1 MEVFMNSK
9 VRKYLTVITLGLAGG
24 SIYFLPYVKYI
35 FYDAQLA
42 AMHMSNTQSGLLLT
56 MYTVGNMIL
65 YIPGGIIADK
75 VSPKKALIISLLST
89 SALAYLYAFTMD
101 FKIAMFI
108 WMGLSFSTAFVFWS
122 ALMKAV
128 RIIGTEEEQGFMYG
142 LYYACN
148 GITAALTNTLA
159 LNIYKTAGGDMEQGF
174 FRAVLAG
181 GSVAIIA
188 AILLFFLMKGSDK
201 EKEVSDGEPKFRI
214 GDVGKLVKNPV
225 VWIVSFTIFCGY
237 GFYTSISY
245 FNPYLTEVIGVSP
258 ESSGFISI
266 VRNYL
271 LLLLAPVGG
280 IIADKVFK
288 STCKWLSTAFIILA
302 ALFGAVLILP
312 SSISPMA
319 ASLYTLIPGA
329 FAMMM
334 YGVVFS
340 TVSEAG
346 IPRAMTG
353 TVIGIASIIGYLPD
367 SIYSVLFGKWL
378 DAFGGSGYNFIFGF
392 LAVSGLVGAT
402 LAMLI
407 YRHGKKAKQGAIS

>member
-1 MEVFMNSK
+1 MNSK

-75 VSPKKALIISLLST
+75 VSPKKALMISLLST
-89 SALAYLYAFTMD
+89 SALAYLYAFTMN

-181 GSVAIIA
+181 GSVAILA
-188 AILLFFLMKGSDK
+188 AVLLFFLMKDSDK
-201 EKEVSDGEPKFRI
+201 QEEKAGGGEPKFNM
-214 GDVGKLVKNPV
+214 GDVGKLLKKPGGMDR
-225 VWIVSFTIFCGY
+225 FLY
-237 GFYTSISY
+237 
-245 FNPYLTEVIGVSP
+245 
-258 ESSGFISI
+258 
-266 VRNYL
+266 YL
-271 LLLLAPVGG
+271 LRIRILYQHLL
-280 IIADKVFK
+280 FQ
-288 STCKWLSTAFIILA
+288 SLSDR
-302 ALFGAVLILP
+302 
-312 SSISPMA
+312 SDRC
-319 ASLYTLIPGA
+319 IPGKLRIYLHCPQLSA
-329 FAMMM
+329 SA
-334 YGVVFS
+334 
-340 TVSEAG
+340 AG
-346 IPRAMTG
+346 SCG
-353 TVIGIASIIGYLPD
+353 
-367 SIYSVLFGKWL
+367 
-378 DAFGGSGYNFIFGF
+378 
-392 LAVSGLVGAT
+392 
-402 LAMLI
+402 
-407 YRHGKKAKQGAIS
+407 RHHCR

>member
-1 MEVFMNSK
+1 MNSK

-89 SALAYLYAFTMD
+89 SALAFLYAFTMD

-159 LNIYKTAGGDMEQGF
+159 LNIYKTAGGNMEQGF
-174 FRAVLAG
+174 F
-181 GSVAIIA
+181 
-188 AILLFFLMKGSDK
+188 
-201 EKEVSDGEPKFRI
+201 
-214 GDVGKLVKNPV
+214 
-225 VWIVSFTIFCGY
+225 
-237 GFYTSISY
+237 
-245 FNPYLTEVIGVSP
+245 
-258 ESSGFISI
+258 
-266 VRNYL
+266 
-271 LLLLAPVGG
+271 
-280 IIADKVFK
+280 
-288 STCKWLSTAFIILA
+288 
-302 ALFGAVLILP
+302 
-312 SSISPMA
+312 
-319 ASLYTLIPGA
+319 
-329 FAMMM
+329 
-334 YGVVFS
+334 
-340 TVSEAG
+340 
-346 IPRAMTG
+346 
-353 TVIGIASIIGYLPD
+353 
-367 SIYSVLFGKWL
+367 
-378 DAFGGSGYNFIFGF
+378 
-392 LAVSGLVGAT
+392 
-402 LAMLI
+402 
-407 YRHGKKAKQGAIS
+407 